1 MNQYFD
7 TKFER
12 KEAVY
17 RRNYDID
24 ESLYSQLE
32 ELSKYYAAYVTDL
45 INASIKKLIQ
55 TEKIALYE
63 KRRDVLSIRHS
74 LLVKESNL
82 KGLDKLKDKYGVSIS
97 KLVNI
102 AIKNTLEDEG
112 NE

>member
-32 ELSKYYAAYVTDL
+32 ELSKYYAASVTDL
-45 INASIKKLIQ
+45 INASIKSSF
-55 TEKIALYE
+55 
-63 KRRDVLSIRHS
+63 KR
-74 LLVKESNL
+74 K
-82 KGLDKLKDKYGVSIS
+82 K
-97 KLVNI
+97 
-102 AIKNTLEDEG
+102 
-112 NE
+112 